1 MDNILDYIFN
11 SFLDR
16 KEDKITNKIFHNK
29 TKSKKYHNKTKSKK
43 YHNKTKSKKQKK
55 SLTIHTKK
63 K

>member
-29 TKSKKYHNKTKSKK
+29 TKSKK
-43 YHNKTKSKKQKK
+43 QK
-55 SLTIHTKK
+55 SLITHTKK
-63 K
+63 NNKFKKRNLKREI

>member
-29 TKSKKYHNKTKSKK
+29 TKSKK
-43 YHNKTKSKKQKK
+43 QK
-55 SLTIHTKK
+55 SLITYTKK
-63 K
+63 IINLKREI